1 MSETRGP
8 TYRLGDW
15 STDDLADARMRARR
29 DALEIRPD
37 KETFLG
43 ETPEQAVRAHWDGQR
58 LHYTVAYLSLVVG
71 ELERQ
76 VRREG

>member
-1 MSETRGP
+1 MTSGNGAA
-8 TYRLGDW
+8 YRLGDW
-15 STDDLADARMRARR
+15 STDDLAGARMRARR

-58 LHYTVAYLSLVVG
+58 LHYTIAYLALVVAA
-71 ELERQ
+71 LEEQ

>member
-1 MSETRGP
+1 MTSGNGAS
-8 TYRLGDW
+8 YRLGDW
-15 STDDLADARMRARR
+15 SSDDLAEARMRARR

-43 ETPEQAVRAHWDGQR
+43 ETPEQAVGAHWDGQR
-58 LHYTVAYLSLVVG
+58 LHYTIAYLSLVVG